1 MSKRALYAVL
11 ISFIL
16 IGGFGGLEMLGASP
30 LEDVFQTGHNLMVS
44 EADASKSCTVCHTDE
59 IPWQGDNKDA
69 TAGQKSAKTINPP
82 PLWQK
87 SHSKKAPYRT
97 MQSLPPDEHPYNHP
111 TGTSMVCL
119 SCHDGALG
127 TDMHGI
133 NVGNPRVGAS
143 ANVPFDGMWGKRGA
157 PPLSRLDH
165 PISIPYPRLPNGK
178 FIPLNPTVTQ
188 FRYWALPD
196 RQADGLV
203 LPTSGTSAY
212 LDLPVGEVSGTD
224 HLSSL
229 VRTTGGMLEC
239 DSCHNPHSEQIRP
252 FLRAPSADLCLVCH
266 DR

>member
-1 MSKRALYAVL
+1 MSKRAIDAIL

-16 IGGFGGLEMLGASP
+16 SLHFAAPEMLIASP
-30 LEDVFQTGHNLMVS
+30 LEDVFQTGHNLMAL

-59 IPWQGDNKDA
+59 IPGQNDKDT
-69 TAGQKSAKTINPP
+69 TAGKKSAKVVGPP

-87 SHSKKAPYRT
+87 SHSSTSPYRAI
-97 MQSLPPDEHPYNHP
+97 QSLPAEEHPYNHP

-133 NVGNPRVGAS
+133 NVDNPRLGAS
-143 ANVPFDGMWGKRGA
+143 ANVPFNDMWGKRGS
-157 PPLSRLDH
+157 PPLSRVDH

-178 FIPLNPTVTQ
+178 FTPLNPTVTQ

-203 LPTSGTSAY
+203 LPTSGTSDY
-212 LDLPVGEVSGTD
+212 LDLPVGAVSTSD

-229 VRTTGGMLEC
+229 VRTTEGRLEC

-252 FLRAPSADLCLVCH
+252 FLRAPSANLCLVCH

>member
-1 MSKRALYAVL
+1 MSKRALDAFL

-16 IGGFGGLEMLGASP
+16 TLRFTAPETLIASP
-30 LEDVFQTGHNLMVS
+30 LEDVFQTGHNLMAS
-44 EADASKSCTVCHTDE
+44 KADASKSCTVCHTDE
-59 IPWQGDNKDA
+59 IPWQKDKD
-69 TAGQKSAKTINPP
+69 TASGKKTSKVVSPP

-87 SHSKKAPYRT
+87 SHSGTSPYRAI
-97 MQSLPPDEHPYNHP
+97 QNLPAGEHPYNHP

-133 NVGNPRVGAS
+133 NVDDPRVGAP

-178 FIPLNPTVTQ
+178 FTPLNPTVTQ

-212 LDLPVGEVSGTD
+212 LDLPVGAVSGSD

-229 VRTTGGMLEC
+229 VRTTGGRLEC
-239 DSCHNPHSEQIRP
+239 DSCHNPHSEQVRP
-252 FLRAPSADLCLVCH
+252 FLRAPAANLCLVCH